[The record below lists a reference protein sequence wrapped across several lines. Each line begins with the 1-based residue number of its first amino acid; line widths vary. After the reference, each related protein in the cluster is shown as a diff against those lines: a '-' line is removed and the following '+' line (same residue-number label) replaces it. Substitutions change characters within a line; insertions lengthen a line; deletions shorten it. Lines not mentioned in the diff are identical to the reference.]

1 MINNLMQ
8 TGLGMMKTGMGSSAS
23 QAQSGDTSAQLD
35 AISQKNQQMA
45 LDAARRDQQMKE
57 TEALCDALKTGPKV
71 MKDASKET
79 LQGA

>member
-1 MINNLMQ
+1 MMNNIAQ
-8 TGLGMMKTGMGSSAS
+8 TGLGALNNITNSAAS
-23 QAQSGDTSAQLD
+23 QTQSRDTASQLD
-35 AISQKNQQMA
+35 AISQKNQQTA

-71 MKDASKET
+71 MQASAKET